1 MKMKKLLAVLL
12 VLCFF
17 TLPLASCGYVGT
29 EEEVLAAAESIFTD
43 MDTLCT
49 VLYGEGI
56 PPEKDEEVTNYY
68 VYADMEWL
76 KDKGIENAAELYSM
90 VKSKFTFAQYELIK
104 NLCMTYSFQSDKG
117 TEGIDVFRDH
127 WVKEYDDNGK
137 VIGERYV
144 FLVYSEHEKVID
156 GSNSYD
162 LSSLAVEEIGRDYAI
177 VSLDV
182 TVYPPAGEEGDALLF
197 AGEKFRLAYEDGVY
211 KLDEVPFITYY
222 VGEEQ

>member
-1 MKMKKLLAVLL
+1 MRMKKILAFFL

-17 TLPLASCGYVGT
+17 ALSLSSCGYVGT
-29 EEEVLAAAESIFTD
+29 EEEVLAAAEGIFTD
-43 MDTLCT
+43 MDVLCT

-56 PPEKDEEVTNYY
+56 PVEDEEATNYY
-68 VYADMEWL
+68 VYADMVWL
-76 KDKGIENAAELYSM
+76 KEKGIENAAQLYTM
-90 VKSKFTFAQYELIK
+90 VESKFTLAQYELIK
-104 NLCMTYSFQSDKG
+104 NLCMMYSFQSDKG
-117 TEGIDVFRDH
+117 TEGIEIFRDH
-127 WVKEYDDNGK
+127 WIKEYDDNGK

-144 FLVYSEHEKVID
+144 FLVYSEQTTVIK

-182 TVYPPAGEEGDALLF
+182 TVYPPTGEEGEAISF
-197 AGEKFRLAYEDGVY
+197 KGERFRLAYEDGVY